1 MRKYK
6 QKNHLLRH
14 AYPATKVLVAGGVA
28 FSIALFLSIIART
41 NAMSI
46 FSIELFID
54 KCILMFSTIAIGLI
68 LTSGVLL
75 LLTNDEKRIEHSIKK
90 GFFDSSF
97 GNPLHFHEDE
107 KLPLVKCQRISG
119 KKYDLVIETT
129 PRIADN
135 LENCASAI
143 SSCLTGRYKT
153 YAVTSCKMDISFN
166 NMTYRIEDVM
176 IDNSLI
182 ATSAEDLLS
191 QDVTKI
197 PIDRETFLDLTS
209 SGSMLIA
216 GKTRSGKT
224 TGIISILISVLQHG
238 RDEYFS
244 NIMIVDPKQAELSR
258 LPYVVTLD
266 KDGEARTIL
275 DQMKNYAEVI
285 KSRQEVLN
293 KRSERKGDAV
303 KWWERGECKKTV
315 KCAECGERNC
325 CTESSMH
332 PSFLFIDEYV
342 ALRSIFPSR
351 ASKEDGGYNLTNF
364 DSVLKRIVTMGA
376 SAGCFVIISIA
387 EASVGEAGL
396 PSMLKSA
403 MSTKVLFRPTVE
415 EARLLWNSDQIQV
428 INTGRNYVAGDCWL
442 SSTDGIH
449 DMPGYVHFPRMDF
462 AVYAELSRLLI
473 DYYAP
478 RD

>member
-1 MRKYK
+1 MGKYR
-6 QKNHLLRH
+6 QKNFSIRYS
-14 AYPATKVLVAGGVA
+14 YPSTIVIVAGGVA
-28 FSIALFLSIIART
+28 LSIALILSIISKL
-41 NAMSI
+41 NILSI
-46 FSIELFID
+46 FGIGSFFEKSVLVFGIIG
-54 KCILMFSTIAIGLI
+54 TGLI
-68 LTSGVLL
+68 LISGVLF
-75 LLTNDEKRIEHSIKK
+75 LLTKDEKRIEHGIKK

-97 GNPLHFHEDE
+97 GNPLHFHDGE
-107 KLPLVKCQRISG
+107 KLPLVKCRRVSET
-119 KKYDLVIETT
+119 KYDLEIETT

-143 SSCLTGRYKT
+143 SSCLIGRYKT

-182 ATSAEDLLS
+182 ATSTEDLLS

-197 PIDRETFLDLTS
+197 PIDQETFLDLTT
-209 SGSMLIA
+209 SGSMLVA

-244 NIMIVDPKQAELSR
+244 NIMIVDPKQAELSK
-258 LPYVVTLD
+258 LPYVVTVD
-266 KDGEARTIL
+266 ADGEARTIL
-275 DQMKNYAEVI
+275 DQMKNYVETI
-285 KSRQEVLN
+285 KCRQEVLN

-303 KWWERGECKKTV
+303 KWWERGNCKKNVKCTECKNRKD
-315 KCAECGERNC
+315 

-332 PSFLFIDEYV
+332 PSFLFLDEYV
-342 ALRSIFPSR
+342 TLRGIFPPR
-351 ASKEDGGYNLTNF
+351 ASKDDGGYNRAHF
-364 DSVLKRIVTMGA
+364 DDVLKRIVTMGA
-376 SAGCFVIISIA
+376 SAGCYVIVSIA
-387 EASVGEAGL
+387 EASVGEGGL
-396 PSMLKSA
+396 PTMLQSA
-403 MSTKVLFRPTVE
+403 MTTKILFRPTE
-415 EARLLWNSDQIQV
+415 LEARLIWNSESV
-428 INTGRNYVAGDCWL
+428 KVLNSGRNYVAGDCWL

-449 DMPGYVHFPRMDF
+449 DMPGYVHFPRMKF
-462 AVYAELSRLLI
+462 PVYAELRRLLI